1 VQITYDV
8 DTGGAIE
15 MKELPFVVGVIADLS
30 GKPDQPLPPL
40 KDAKRKF
47 VEIDRDNFNDVMK
60 GMAPRLAYK
69 VDNKLTG
76 DDSKIGVELRF
87 GNIEDFAPEA
97 VANQVD
103 SLRKLVEVRKELTA
117 LLAKTDGNDN
127 LAAKLQEILNNI
139 ELQQQIG
146 KEAGVTPEAT
156 GSGKEGTNG

>member
-1 VQITYDV
+1 
-8 DTGGAIE
+8 

-30 GKPDQPLPPL
+30 GKPDQAPPPL
-40 KDAKRKF
+40 KDPKRKF

-60 GMAPRLAYK
+60 GMGPRLAYK
-69 VDNKLTG
+69 VDNKLTN

-87 GNIEDFAPEA
+87 SHIDDFAPEA
-97 VANQVD
+97 VANQVE
-103 SLRKLVEVRKELTA
+103 SLRKLAEVRKELTA

-146 KEAGVTPEAT
+146 KEAGVKPEGAA
-156 GSGKEGTNG
+156 SGKEETNG